1 MFIKD
6 QSNYYQ
12 LEYFK
17 NKIKYEKLKIK
28 LNNENLEELDRI
40 IGVYGFPTISKFG
53 SEFSET
59 AFLIIQHQENLK
71 RQQEYLALLENLLKI
86 NDVKKLHYAY
96 LKDRVLT
103 NEGKKQ
109 IFGSQLSFDE
119 VKKAIYFD
127 VSNLIDPQNV
137 DQRRKEFDLEPIA
150 EYLKRHNIVWNPS
163 IEKLYSAN

>member
-1 MFIKD
+1 MFKYRYFDKIAYKMFIKD

-17 NKIKYEKLKIK
+17 NKTKYEKLKLK

-59 AFLIIQHQENLK
+59 AFFIIQHQENLK

-103 NEGKKQ
+103 NEGKIKFLGHNYHLTKSKKQ
-109 IFGSQLSFDE
+109 CILMFQ
-119 VKKAIYFD
+119 I
-127 VSNLIDPQNV
+127 
-137 DQRRKEFDLEPIA
+137 
-150 EYLKRHNIVWNPS
+150 
-163 IEKLYSAN
+163 

>member
-1 MFIKD
+1 MLIKD
-6 QSNYYQ
+6 QSNYYE

-17 NKIKYEKLKIK
+17 NKTKYEQLKIK
-28 LNNENLEELDRI
+28 LNNENVEELDRI
-40 IGVYGFPTISKFG
+40 IGLYGFPTISKFG
-53 SEFSET
+53 LEFSEI
-59 AFLIIQHQENLK
+59 AFLIIQHQEDLK
-71 RQQEYLALLENLLKI
+71 RQQKYLEILENFLKI
-86 NDVKKLHYAY
+86 NDVKKLNYAY

-103 NEGKKQ
+103 SEGKKQ

-119 VKKAIYFD
+119 VKKAIYFN

-163 IEKLYSAN
+163 I